1 MKIRKRYFVRRT
13 AMDVQVNDKLEM
25 KKPHPCGNKVFTV
38 TRIGMDFKIR
48 CDKCGHEIMIP
59 RSKAEKNI
67 KKIIR

>member
-48 CDKCGHEIMIP
+48 CDKCGHEIM
-59 RSKAEKNI
+59 RN
-67 KKIIR
+67 

>member
-1 MKIRKRYFVRRT
+1 
-13 AMDVQVNDKLEM
+13 MDVRIDDKLEM
-25 KKPHPCGNKVFTV
+25 KKPHPCGNKIFTV

-59 RSKAEKNI
+59 RIKAEKNI